1 MESSLLSS
9 DQFVSFSSTLPFSL
23 LVQLLFQLPISLH
36 PTSSPS
42 GQPWSAVVPTCLHSR
57 QICVM
62 NAAAASPFAP
72 SASSL
77 VSPAPPLSP
86 PLSPATCPCGTLRWR
101 KEWESV
107 GGGRRVVRDL
117 LLVLV
122 IHIKVDKQEKF
133 VLC

>member
-1 MESSLLSS
+1 MESSPLSS
-9 DQFVSFSSTLPFSL
+9 DPFVSFSSTLPFSL
-23 LVQLLFQLPISLH
+23 LVQLLFQLPVSLS
-36 PTSSPS
+36 PSSSPS
-42 GQPWSAVVPTCLHSR
+42 GQLWSAVVSTSLHSR

-62 NAAAASPFAP
+62 NAAAASQFDP
-72 SASSL
+72 SASTQ
-77 VSPAPPLSP
+77 VSQAPPLSP
-86 PLSPATCPCGTLRWR
+86 LSSPAICLHGILWWK

>member
-1 MESSLLSS
+1 MESSPLSF
-9 DQFVSFSSTLPFSL
+9 DQFVSFSSTLPF
-23 LVQLLFQLPISLH
+23 FQLPVSLS
-36 PTSSPS
+36 PTSSHSP
-42 GQPWSAVVPTCLHSR
+42 QPWSAVVSTCLPSP

-62 NAAAASPFAP
+62 NAAAASPSAP
-72 SASSL
+72 SASPL
-77 VSPAPPLSP
+77 VSQAPPLSP
-86 PLSPATCPCGTLRWR
+86 PSSPPTCPHDILRWR

-122 IHIKVDKQEKF
+122 FHIKVDKQEKF